1 MIEAYEIGITLALD
15 NGVSSGVAAIR
26 QDLEALDRA
35 VASSSAGLFA
45 LRSLSTSL
53 SSVTPAHPD
62 FRASLPQSMPA
73 PSYGLTEFNVG
84 PVGSL
89 APEKA
94 LPHHADFREPIQLA
108 MSAPASTGPSRAS
121 APPERPPAIQITA
134 PITTSPSPPTGVVA
148 TPNIPEDLALASKSN
163 APIETERAPTSPAP
177 FSSAVATPMPLPGT
191 PLKSVYFEKAFSPR
205 PAVSQTDHP
214 PPAAPVAPPPPVL
227 LMPQYSATPPAVY
240 AAPTP
245 VRPIAPLAPAHHQA
259 QPSRPDASPYETA
272 SHSSPMTP
280 SPHASS
286 AAHGEIILDSVR
298 LGRWMSDRLARAA
311 DRPQSGTTGF
321 DPRVSHSHAG
331 APNGS

>member
-1 MIEAYEIGITLALD
+1 MIEAYEIGITLALN

-73 PSYGLTEFNVG
+73 QSYGLTEFNVG
-84 PVGSL
+84 PVRSL
-89 APEKA
+89 APETA

-108 MSAPASTGPSRAS
+108 ISAPASTGPSK
-121 APPERPPAIQITA
+121 APEPADRPPAIQINA
-134 PITTSPSPPTGVVA
+134 PKITSPPPPTGVVA
-148 TPNIPEDLALASKSN
+148 MPNIRDDPAVASKSN
-163 APIETERAPTSPAP
+163 APIEIQRAPTFPAP
-177 FSSAVATPMPLPGT
+177 FPSAVATPLPLPGT
-191 PLKSVYFEKAFSPR
+191 PMKSVYSGPAISPR
-205 PAVSQTDHP
+205 PAVSQPDNP
-214 PPAAPVAPPPPVL
+214 PPAASVATPPPVL
-227 LMPQYSATPPAVY
+227 FAPQYPASPSAVY
-240 AAPTP
+240 AASTP
-245 VRPIAPLAPAHHQA
+245 VRPVAPHAPANHQA
-259 QPSRPDASPYETA
+259 QPNQPEASPYKAA
-272 SHSSPMTP
+272 SYSLPIIP
-280 SPHASS
+280 PPHATS

-321 DPRVSHSHAG
+321 DPRISHSHAG